1 MISPGSNLGVE
12 KSMFAVVFEVQLDR
26 SYADEYLRTAAAL
39 RPHLLEV
46 EGFIRNER
54 FRSPTRPYALL
65 SLSLWDNEK
74 ALVRWRSMAIH
85 HHAQAKGRG
94 GVFEDYHLRVAE
106 ITRSSVRFED
116 RELGWMQHDCTE
128 VGARALTLIE
138 SSSRVDC
145 LQSIAKADGALS
157 VETYEHLDDP
167 QHTVTILSWP
177 ALQQA
182 EEFFEDVM
190 PTDQQLYSL
199 RVIRDYGLKD
209 RREAPQFYPPRA
221 GL

>member
-1 MISPGSNLGVE
+1 
-12 KSMFAVVFEVQLDR
+12 
-26 SYADEYLRTAAAL
+26 
-39 RPHLLEV
+39 LLEV

-54 FRSPTRPYALL
+54 FRSRTRAHALL

-94 GVFEDYHLRVAE
+94 GVFDDYHLRVAE
-106 ITRSSVRFED
+106 VTRSSVRFTD
-116 RELGWMQHDCTE
+116 RELGWMRRDTTE
-128 VGARALTLIE
+128 VGARALTLVE
-138 SSSRVDC
+138 SNSREEC
-145 LQSIAKADGALS
+145 LQLIAKAERALS
-157 VETYEHLDDP
+157 ADTYEHLNDP
-167 QHTVTILSWP
+167 QHTVTILGWP
-177 ALQQA
+177 DAQRA
-182 EEFFEDVM
+182 DEFFENVM